1 MTKERGEGSRPV
13 GVVRYLFRWYGKGV
27 EREEGSWGANTEG
40 HEVNNRKGRETLDA
54 TYREQARAEARK
66 RLGIIS
72 VEVGKDV
79 KKAFEQ
85 VSRWILAIQCIGR
98 KYPRRALWMSFMSYD
113 WKRRMCL

>member
-1 MTKERGEGSRPV
+1 MGKDGDYLPDTQTGGGEGTRPV
-13 GVVRYLFRWYGKGV
+13 TVFRSLFRWYGKLV
-27 EREEGSWGANTEG
+27 AREADIWAANTAG

-66 RLGIIS
+66 RFGIIS

-85 VSRWILAIQCIGR
+85 VARWILAIQRIGR
-98 KYPRRALWMSFMSYD
+98 DYPTRA
-113 WKRRMCL
+113 